1 MNVALYIN
9 IAVEYSAIIVA
20 LSYLLNIKL
29 NWQKGLYLIL
39 FIILPSILFFFLV
52 SQWIMIPVLLVSLG
66 IFFYLLSKKHRVWMD
81 ITIVCIGGVLA
92 NYLAKF
98 ILYFFSQG
106 NNFIY
111 ELLYICSFLLIFI
124 AYIYLYKQLI
134 QKINEIL
141 MLSTTSKFFI
151 FLILFLT
158 ALAFYL
164 NIYFAEHMN
173 STSTLNMNLMIQL
186 LYFIIVI
193 IVLGVFLYSIHNTYR
208 AKRKVLETEQ
218 FMQYMTALEEVNRD
232 MQKFRHDYTNIL
244 LTIQGYLDQKDME
257 GLQSY
262 FQQSIVQTGRQTLVK
277 HQTLGRLDNLESV
290 ELKGLLATKILQAD
304 ALNIPAIIEIPR
316 PVPMLQMSIVDIAR
330 VMGILMDNA
339 LEAVKELTEG
349 NIRVAIFPT
358 DNEMVQL
365 LIENSY
371 GDMSPNIGKLFQQ
384 GYSTKGQGRGSGL
397 TIAKAIIGS
406 YPNAMM
412 HTRVEDG
419 KFIQELSIY

>member
-1 MNVALYIN
+1 MIQV
-9 IAVEYSAIIVA
+9 
-20 LSYLLNIKL
+20 SYL
-29 NWQKGLYLIL
+29 
-39 FIILPSILFFFLV
+39 
-52 SQWIMIPVLLVSLG
+52 
-66 IFFYLLSKKHRVWMD
+66 
-81 ITIVCIGGVLA
+81 IV
-92 NYLAKF
+92 
-98 ILYFFSQG
+98 
-106 NNFIY
+106 
-111 ELLYICSFLLIFI
+111 
-124 AYIYLYKQLI
+124 
-134 QKINEIL
+134 
-141 MLSTTSKFFI
+141 M
-151 FLILFLT
+151 
-158 ALAFYL
+158 
-164 NIYFAEHMN
+164 
-173 STSTLNMNLMIQL
+173 
-186 LYFIIVI
+186 VI
-193 IVLGVFLYSIHNTYR
+193 IVGIFLYSVNTSYR
-208 AKRKVLETEQ
+208 AKKKVLEIEQ

-290 ELKGLLATKILQAD
+290 ELKGLLATKILQTD

-330 VMGILMDNA
+330 VVGILMDNA
-339 LEAVKELTEG
+339 LEAVRELPEG
-349 NIRVAIFPT
+349 NISVAIFPT
-358 DNEMVQL
+358 DDEMVQL
-365 LIENSY
+365 IIENSY
-371 GDMSPNIGKLFQQ
+371 GDTPPHIGKLFQQ